1 MKRLLLIFMLLT
13 VTVNSIA
20 QSGIFSPNQQL
31 VEDAIKNGIIVICQS
46 YQLEDTT
53 THQRYGRYGNK
64 EFGKSYSI
72 GVKVNGG
79 IAVTNKTTKPW
90 EYDNNYSRY
99 RDSHKPILY
108 QTTVKEL
115 SDSSF
120 TQINIGIDSIGSSH
134 SISIISDTVSYN
146 GHGFQYRKHE
156 GKTDGWIVWITSP
169 VDIQGCDSS
178 RTVEHII
185 YRKNIEYHPD
195 SLSYT
200 IDVPQSTKKIWG
212 GIFVVPQQTQ
222 IGELTFN
229 LGGIIVETS
238 PSSWQMFPIENT
250 LYQVDNV
257 TKPTDELTPTLSQS
271 PKESIEKGKKKNKR
285 K

>member
-1 MKRLLLIFMLLT
+1 MKRLLLIFMLLAI
-13 VTVNSIA
+13 TVNSIA

-31 VEDAIKNGIIVICQS
+31 IEAAIKNGIIIICQS

-79 IAVTNKTTKPW
+79 IVVTNKTMKPW

-120 TQINIGIDSIGSSH
+120 TQINIGIDSIGSPH
-134 SISIISDTVSYN
+134 GISIISDTVSYN
-146 GHGFQYRKHE
+146 GQGFQHRKYD
-156 GKTDGWIVWITSP
+156 GKTDGWIVLVTSP
-169 VDIQGCDSS
+169 VDIQDCDSS
-178 RTVEHII
+178 RTVDHII

-238 PSSWQMFPIENT
+238 PSSWQMFPIEDT

>member
-1 MKRLLLIFMLLT
+1 MKKILIALITLIPIN
-13 VTVNSIA
+13 VWA
-20 QSGIFSPNQQL
+20 QIYKTSNQQL
-31 VEDAIKNGIIVICQS
+31 IEDAIKNGIIVICQS

-53 THQRYGRYGNK
+53 THQLYGRYGNK

-72 GVKVNGG
+72 GVKVSGG
-79 IAVTNKTTKPW
+79 LAVTNKTTTPW
-90 EYDNNYSRY
+90 EYDNNFSRY

-108 QTTVKEL
+108 QTKVKEL

-120 TQINIGIDSIGSSH
+120 TQLNLGIDSIGTTH
-134 SISIISDTVSYN
+134 SISIIPDTVSYN
-146 GHGFQYRKHE
+146 GNGFQYRKHE

-169 VDIQGCDSS
+169 IDIQDCDSL
-178 RTVEHII
+178 RIVDHII

-222 IGELTFN
+222 IGELTFD

-238 PSSWQMFPIENT
+238 PSSWQMFPIEDT
-250 LYQVDNV
+250 MYKVDNL
-257 TKPTDELTPTLSQS
+257 TNPADELTPTMSQS
-271 PKESIEKGKKKNKR
+271 PRDPIEKGKKKNKR

>member
-1 MKRLLLIFMLLT
+1 MKRLLLIFMLLAA
-13 VTVNSIA
+13 TVNSIA

-31 VEDAIKNGIIVICQS
+31 IEDAIKNGIIVICQS

-79 IAVTNKTTKPW
+79 IAVTNKTMKPW

-99 RDSHKPILY
+99 RDSHKPIRY
-108 QTTVKEL
+108 QTKVKEL

-120 TQINIGIDSIGSSH
+120 SQINLDIDSIGTFH
-134 SISIISDTVSYN
+134 GISIIPDTISYN
-146 GHGFQYRKHE
+146 GHGFQYHKHE
-156 GKTDGWIVWITSP
+156 GKTDGWIVWITAP
-169 VDIQGCDSS
+169 VDIQDCDSL
-178 RTVEHII
+178 RIVEHII

-222 IGELTFN
+222 IGELIFN

-238 PSSWQMFPIENT
+238 PSSWQMFPIDDT
-250 LYQVDNV
+250 VYQVDNV
-257 TKPTDELTPTLSQS
+257 TKPMDELTPTLSQS

>member
-1 MKRLLLIFMLLT
+1 MKKILIALITLIPI
-13 VTVNSIA
+13 NCWA
-20 QSGIFSPNQQL
+20 QIYKTSNQQL
-31 VEDAIKNGIIVICQS
+31 IEDAIKNGIIVICQS

-120 TQINIGIDSIGSSH
+120 TQVNIGIDSIGSTH
-134 SISIISDTVSYN
+134 GISIIPDTLSYN
-146 GHGFQYRKHE
+146 GHGFQYHKHD

-169 VDIQGCDSS
+169 VDIQDCDSS
-178 RTVEHII
+178 RTVDHII

-222 IGELTFN
+222 IGELTFD

-238 PSSWQMFPIENT
+238 PSSWQMFAIEYT
-250 LYQVDNV
+250 MYQVNNV
-257 TKPTDELTPTLSQS
+257 TKPADELTPTLSQS
-271 PKESIEKGKKKNKR
+271 PKELIEKDKKKNKR